1 MNTRNIRNTV
11 PSTSTSTATTAV
23 ATTDTTPVLT
33 DNNDETPSLIPVDI
47 FIDLLQDNGIA
58 KGSEEFNKKR
68 TKVFLSNNRK
78 YPQLYELANQI
89 ISYVER
95 NRDVTFPRFPTK
107 SHRRTH
113 IGTVAK
119 VIFTHREFKDN
130 VFYLPQSVLSTHL
143 RSK

>member
-1 MNTRNIRNTV
+1 M

-33 DNNDETPSLIPVDI
+33 DKNDDTSSFIPVEI

-78 YPQLYELANQI
+78 YPQLYELAH
-89 ISYVER
+89 S
-95 NRDVTFPRFPTK
+95 
-107 SHRRTH
+107 
-113 IGTVAK
+113 G
-119 VIFTHREFKDN
+119 
-130 VFYLPQSVLSTHL
+130 
-143 RSK
+143 

>member
-1 MNTRNIRNTV
+1 M

-78 YPQLYELANQI
+78 YPQLYELAH
-89 ISYVER
+89 S
-95 NRDVTFPRFPTK
+95 
-107 SHRRTH
+107 
-113 IGTVAK
+113 G
-119 VIFTHREFKDN
+119 
-130 VFYLPQSVLSTHL
+130 
-143 RSK
+143 